1 MMARNTN
8 RTGIALIIT
17 MIILAIISALALSL
31 ITMSSTNLQI
41 TDNRQKASKALASA
55 QSGLDIMRYFL
66 DEMDGIDTTSDSQ
79 CIATISSGLDN
90 LNLGSIDFTPTGT
103 VINFNTVTIDSAQ
116 NQSFTASLAIPDSNS
131 GTVRLS
137 VTGSCGNFTKTIT
150 VDFNEVPTTI
160 GGSVFKHGVAT
171 RGPLYMS
178 GQSEMADVNLAVSYS
193 VYIDGGLSGDSF
205 SITNQASVA
214 GNVYISD
221 PYATVSIGGS
231 AVIGGDSGEAA
242 YDHVITDAPTIPFPI
257 PNTSS
262 FEAYATGP
270 LITSET
276 VISSDAN
283 LNNAKIAADTNP
295 TFSGDVA
302 INGIL
307 FIEQPN
313 VVTFSGKA
321 TVTGI
326 IVGDGVVGPSTA
338 DNRLVFA
345 GQVQCSDVSELTGAE
360 FDDIKQQTGTFILA
374 PGFGVSFSGQTQVD
388 NGVIAASGISFTGQ
402 AGGVVNGTIINY
414 SSTQPVD
421 LGGQSS
427 LLFNHTEEQVVPA
440 GFSLTKKLD
449 YLPVSY
455 SEPTI

>member
-1 MMARNTN
+1 MTKNAN

-31 ITMSSTNLQI
+31 VTMSSTNLQI

-66 DEMDGIDTTSDSQ
+66 DEMYGINTTSDSQ
-79 CIATISSGLDN
+79 CIASITSELGDLD
-90 LNLGSIDFTPTGT
+90 LGSIEFTPTGT

-116 NQSFTASLAIPDSNS
+116 NQSFTASLIPDSNS

-137 VTGSCGNFTKTIT
+137 VTGFCGNFSKTIT

-160 GGSVFKHGVAT
+160 GGSVFAHGVAT

-178 GQSEMADVNLAVSYS
+178 GQAEMADVNLAVSYS

-221 PYATVSIGGS
+221 PYATYSIGDK
-231 AVIGGDSGEAA
+231 AVIGGDTGSDAEE
-242 YDHVITDAPTIPFPI
+242 HIITDAPTIPFPI
-257 PNTSS
+257 PNTSL
-262 FEAYATGP
+262 FEEYATGP

-276 VISSDAN
+276 VISSDAI
-283 LNNAKIAADTNP
+283 LNNAKIAANTNP

-360 FDDIKQQTGTFILA
+360 FDDIKLQTGTFILA

-449 YLPVSY
+449 YMPVSY
-455 SEPTI
+455 SEPVI